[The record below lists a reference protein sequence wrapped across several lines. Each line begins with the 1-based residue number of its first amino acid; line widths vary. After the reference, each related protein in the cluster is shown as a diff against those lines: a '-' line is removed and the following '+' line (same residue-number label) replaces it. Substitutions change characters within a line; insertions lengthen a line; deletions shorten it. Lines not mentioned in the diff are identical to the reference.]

1 MQAQLLQSFSA
12 PLLKFAYL
20 EKKNTLGPMPKYF
33 CAKNTNLQ
41 WYPAFQED
49 TECFDTNKENNH
61 IPLEEWILLPAKK

>member
-1 MQAQLLQSFSA
+1 
-12 PLLKFAYL
+12 
-20 EKKNTLGPMPKYF
+20 MPKYF

-61 IPLEEWILLPAKK
+61 IPLEECILLPAKK